1 MNKKLAIF
9 FLTFLGFSAAFPVLA
24 VCPVC
29 TVAVVA
35 GVGLSRWLGVDDT
48 ITGIWI
54 GGLTVSFII
63 WTIDWLNRKK
73 IYFWGRKIIT
83 VIGYYLL
90 IVLPLFFIPGVINHP
105 LNKIWGMDKLLL
117 GIAVGSVAFWAA
129 AASYPF
135 LKKKNGGR
143 PYFPFQKPAMPVA
156 ALLISSLIFYF
167 LTRR

>member
-1 MNKKLAIF
+1 MNKKLAIA
-9 FLTFLGFSAAFPVLA
+9 LTLLGFSAALPALA

-48 ITGIWI
+48 ITGVWI
-54 GGLTVSFII
+54 GGLTVSLII
-63 WTIDWLNRKK
+63 WTIDWLELKK

-90 IVLPLFFIPGVINHP
+90 VVLPLFFIPGIINHP
-105 LNKIWGMDKLLL
+105 LNKIWGVDKLLL
-117 GIAVGSVAFWAA
+117 GITVGSAAFLAA
-129 AASYPF
+129 ALSYPV
-135 LKKKNGGR
+135 LKKKNGGK
-143 PYFPFQKPAMPVA
+143 PYFNFQKVVMPII
-156 ALLISSLIFYF
+156 ALLIFSLIFYF